1 MRQKIV
7 IKKVE
12 DRRAERF
19 PVKMAIF
26 GPPGIGKTSL
36 LKTLSRKTLC
46 LDLEAGMLAVQD
58 WEGDSVEI
66 STWEEARDI
75 ACVIGGPNK
84 ALKNNYPYS
93 QQHYDRVCKE
103 YATPDVFHEYECLF
117 IDSITVASRLCFQWC
132 QNQSE
137 VMRNGRVDT
146 RAAYGLLGREMIAW
160 ITHLQHI
167 KTKDVIMVGVLEQKV
182 DDETKQSIWTLQCE
196 GSKTA
201 AELPGI
207 LDEVIC
213 MVPMQTK
220 NGMKPVF
227 VCKTINSN
235 GYPAKDRSGLLETIE
250 EADLDMLLHKIQ
262 PPVDEEPLDVTALS
276 LSEQIASLKTKE
288 ELHEFGQWFK
298 ANYMRLNRLLSYA
311 EINDL
316 RKLWQTAIKLID
328 EEITTE

>member
-1 MRQKIV
+1 MKNKII
-7 IKKVE
+7 IKKLE
-12 DRRAERF
+12 DRKAERF

-93 QQHYDRVCKE
+93 QYHYEKVCKE
-103 YATPDVFHEYECLF
+103 YATPEMFHDYECLF

-132 QNQSE
+132 QNQPE

-160 ITHLQHI
+160 ITQIQHI
-167 KTKDVIMVGVLEQKV
+167 KTKDVIMVGVLEQKI
-182 DDETKQSIWTLQCE
+182 DEETKQSMWTLQCE

-220 NGMKPVF
+220 HGVKPVF
-227 VCKTINSN
+227 VCKTINNN

-250 EADLDMLLHKIQ
+250 EANLDMLLYKIQ
-262 PPVDEEPLDVTALS
+262 PFEDEESLDVTMQS
-276 LSEQIASLKTKE
+276 LCDQIASLKSKE
-288 ELHEFGQWFK
+288 ELNQFGQWFK
-298 ANYMRLNRLLSYA
+298 RNFMRLNRLLSYQ
-311 EINDL
+311 EISDL
-316 RKLWQTAIKLID
+316 RKLWQTTAKLID
-328 EEITTE
+328 EEIITE